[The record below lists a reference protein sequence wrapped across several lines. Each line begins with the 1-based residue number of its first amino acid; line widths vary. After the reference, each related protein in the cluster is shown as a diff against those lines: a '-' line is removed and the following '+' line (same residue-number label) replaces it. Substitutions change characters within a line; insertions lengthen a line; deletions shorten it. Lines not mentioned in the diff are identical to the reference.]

1 MEPASEAYASEQA
14 ELLSSLDSPDPEAR
28 ADAADWIDLDGKAL
42 ERMIS
47 LLESDPDADVR
58 ANDRGSA
65 RRGRIAR
72 GHCSADRCASRSDS
86 EVVLRAIEI
95 LEFEAE
101 EWLIPELE
109 PLLAH
114 PDPEVREAAQDAKE
128 FLE

>member
-1 MEPASEAYASEQA
+1 
-14 ELLSSLDSPDPEAR
+14 
-28 ADAADWIDLDGKAL
+28 
-42 ERMIS
+42 MIS
-47 LLESDPDADVR
+47 LLESDPDAEVR
-58 ANDRGSA
+58 ATIVDRLGEEESPA
-65 RRGRIAR
+65 AIAALIVALR
-72 GHCSADRCASRSDS
+72 DRDS

-114 PDPEVREAAQDAKE
+114 SDPEVREAAQDAKE